1 MYCIIL
7 KLVLYL
13 HRKRTDADREQ
24 REANGIK
31 VFKDFNDFKA
41 EKDKNAVSQA
51 GRRKKTEK
59 FLTSISR

>member
-13 HRKRTDADREQ
+13 HRKRTNADREQ

-31 VFKDFNDFKA
+31 VFKDFKDFKGKRQKKRLPVWGD
-41 EKDKNAVSQA
+41 EKN
-51 GRRKKTEK
+51 
-59 FLTSISR
+59 